1 MERAAA
7 ALAAFLPYPIAVA
20 GGDGWGAAQINTARG
35 VLTHAVHL
43 DAGKVTEYRV
53 WAPTDAFF
61 ADAAALSGLLAGR
74 SFAAPD
80 EARRALDQ
88 AILALDPCVPYV
100 LELNDA

>member
-1 MERAAA
+1 MGWVCADAHGAWRAD
-7 ALAAFLPYPIAVA
+7 PPV
-20 GGDGWGAAQINTARG
+20 Q
-35 VLTHAVHL
+35 L
-43 DAGKVTEYRV
+43 DAGKVAKYRV

-61 ADAAALSGLLAGR
+61 ADAVALSGLLAGR
-74 SFAAPD
+74 QFAAPD